1 MLCSLSNLNS
11 QDLNQIQSLETEM
24 GQPLLAF
31 SCHNLSPATV
41 SAEQLAKIQ
50 ALEKK
55 LGISLLAVNP

>member
-11 QDLNQIQSLETEM
+11 QDLNQIQSVETDV

-31 SCHNLSPATV
+31 SCHDISPATL
-41 SAEQLAKIQ
+41 SAEQLEKIQ

-55 LGISLLAVNP
+55 LGIALVAVAP

>member
-11 QDLNQIQSLETEM
+11 QDLDQIRTMETEV

-31 SCHNLSPATV
+31 SCHDFSPATL
-41 SAEQLAKIQ
+41 SAEKLEKIQ

-55 LGISLLAVNP
+55 LGVALVAVSS